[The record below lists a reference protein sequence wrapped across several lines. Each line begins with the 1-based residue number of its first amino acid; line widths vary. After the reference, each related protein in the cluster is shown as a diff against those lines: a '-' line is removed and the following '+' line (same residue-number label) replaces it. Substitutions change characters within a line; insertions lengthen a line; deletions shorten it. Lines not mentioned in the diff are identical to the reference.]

1 MRHQIKKND
10 MTRRSAEL
18 ITPDE
23 MIMNKI
29 YFIRGQ
35 KVMLDKDLSEL
46 YQVETRRLNEQVK
59 RNLKRFPKDFMFQL
73 TLREFENLMWQNAT
87 SSWGGLRKMPYVFTE
102 HGVLMLSSI
111 LNSDRAIKV
120 NIRIMR
126 VFTQIRQMVIDNT
139 ELRLAIEEIRK
150 KVENNARNIEVIF
163 QYFDELLEKKE
174 MAKTPARKQIGY
186 KLPKKRVRSKV

>member
-1 MRHQIKKND
+1 
-10 MTRRSAEL
+10 
-18 ITPDE
+18 
-23 MIMNKI
+23 MNKI

-73 TLREFENLMWQNAT
+73 TLREFENLMSQNAT

>member
-1 MRHQIKKND
+1 M
-10 MTRRSAEL
+10 M
-18 ITPDE
+18 TPDE

-59 RNLKRFPKDFMFQL
+59 RNIKRFPKDFMFKL
-73 TLREFENLMWQNAT
+73 TLREFENLRSQIAT
-87 SSWGGLRKMPYVFTE
+87 SSWGGVRKMPYVFTE

-150 KVENNARNIEVIF
+150 KAENNSRNIEVVF
-163 QYFDELLEKKE
+163 QYLDELIEKKE
-174 MAKTPARKQIGY
+174 KPPMRKQIGY
-186 KLPKKRVRSKV
+186 KLPKKPGISRN